1 MNDIRKP
8 PKIKILEKDVT
19 KSVRSYLKAIGMFHW
34 KVWQGLGSTKG
45 VSDIIA
51 LHRGTAI
58 FIEIKTP
65 IGKLSPDQRRFLQ
78 DVNNNGGLGV
88 VVRSVSDIMDIIIK
102 TRTGIPFSQIRE
114 EYAS

>member
-1 MNDIRKP
+1 MKSVPKP
-8 PKIKILEKDVT
+8 KILEKDVT
-19 KSVRSYLKAIGMFHW
+19 RSVRYYLKTIGIFHW

-51 LHRGTAI
+51 LYRGTAI

-65 IGKLSPDQRRFLQ
+65 IGKLSPDQMQFLQ
-78 DVNNNGGLGV
+78 NVNHNGGLGV
-88 VVRSVSDIMDIIIK
+88 VVRSINDIMDIITK
-102 TRTGIPFSQIRE
+102 TRVGIPFSQIRE